1 VPPARLRA
9 APTPVNFGVH
19 REEASQD
26 GLRAFGLIS
35 LVAVGLLLPLEALYR
50 THRALQPLLLVYGLQ
65 TALGACILMA
75 CRQATAPFGQWV
87 SRVLV
92 LGHAVALLGYLSLA
106 PEHPGFVTN
115 SLTCLLVAS
124 AILFGWNA
132 AQTLLVSAV
141 VWTGF
146 VLAGMSAGAADA
158 AGGRFWIA
166 AAGLAIGMVIATT
179 CANVLTAFRTSLAR
193 GRDDLRALS
202 VSLMSAQEEERRRLS
217 RDLHDE
223 FGQSLAAVASYLW
236 IIERQVPESLDGVRS
251 RAAEARQVISRTLG
265 QMRELSQLLCPPVL
279 GLYGLVPSL
288 ETLCRDFGD
297 RHGIATTFEEVDL
310 PERLPPSVETAV
322 YRITQEALT
331 NVARHAHA
339 GHVRV
344 TLRAAPGEMRL
355 EVDDD
360 GVGIG
365 THRPGQGI
373 GLTGIGERVRA
384 LGGTVSIR
392 SDHGTRLLV
401 NLPMPSATAVA
412 A

>member
-1 VPPARLRA
+1 MNVGL
-9 APTPVNFGVH
+9 H
-19 REEASQD
+19 REETSQD

-50 THRALQPLLLVYGLQ
+50 THAALQPLLLVYGLQ
-65 TALGACILMA
+65 TALGACILIA
-75 CRQATAPFGQWV
+75 RRQATAPFGHWV

-92 LGHAVALLGYLSLA
+92 LGHAVALLGYLTLA
-106 PEHPGFVTN
+106 PEQPGFVTN

-132 AQTLLVSAV
+132 RQTLLVAAD

-146 VLAGMSAGAADA
+146 VLIGMGAGAAYA

-166 AAGLAIGMVIATT
+166 VAGLAIGVVIATT
-179 CANVLTAFRTSLAR
+179 CANVLTDFRASLAR
-193 GRDDLRALS
+193 GQDDLRALS
-202 VSLMSAQEEERRRLS
+202 ASLMSAQEEERRRLS
-217 RDLHDE
+217 RELHDE
-223 FGQSLAAVASYLW
+223 FGQSLTAVASYLW
-236 IIERQVPESLDGVRS
+236 IIERQIPDSLADIRS
-251 RAAEARQVISRTLG
+251 RASEARQVISRTLG
-265 QMRELSQLLCPPVL
+265 EMRELSQLLCPPVL

-297 RHGIATTFEEVDL
+297 RHSIATTFEEEHL

-331 NVARHAHA
+331 NVARHARA

-344 TLRAAPGEMRL
+344 SLRATPGEMCL

-360 GVGIG
+360 GVGIPAQRAG
-365 THRPGQGI
+365 HGI

-384 LGGTVSIR
+384 LGGTVDIR
-392 SDHGTRLLV
+392 SGQGTQLRV
-401 NLPMPSATAVA
+401 NLPVPGAAAVA

>member
-1 VPPARLRA
+1 
-9 APTPVNFGVH
+9 
-19 REEASQD
+19 
-26 GLRAFGLIS
+26 
-35 LVAVGLLLPLEALYR
+35 
-50 THRALQPLLLVYGLQ
+50 
-65 TALGACILMA
+65 
-75 CRQATAPFGQWV
+75 
-87 SRVLV
+87 
-92 LGHAVALLGYLSLA
+92 VALLGYLSLV

-132 AQTLLVSAV
+132 SQTLLVSSV

-146 VLAGMSAGAADA
+146 LLVGMWAGAAYA

-166 AAGLAIGMVIATT
+166 FAGLAIGVDIATT
-179 CANVLTAFRTSLAR
+179 CANVLTQFRTSLAQ

-202 VSLMSAQEEERRRLS
+202 ASLMSAQEEERRKLS
-217 RDLHDE
+217 RELHDE

-236 IIERQVPESLDGVRS
+236 IIERQAPESLDGVRS
-251 RAAEARQVISRTLG
+251 RAAEARQVISRTLA
-265 QMRELSQLLCPPVL
+265 QIRELSQLLGPPVL

-297 RHGIATTFEEVDL
+297 RHSIATTFEEADL

-344 TLRAAPGEMRL
+344 TLRAAAGEMRL

-360 GVGIG
+360 GVGIAA
-365 THRPGQGI
+365 HPPGQGI

-384 LGGTVSIR
+384 LGGTVDIR
-392 SDHGTRLLV
+392 SGQGTQLRV
-401 NLPMPSATAVA
+401 NLPVSGAAAVA